1 MIAEHGEVA
10 LVIEAGEESVKIVNY
25 TLPRRGDTFDDGEIR
40 NAFLS
45 QSMDCR
51 AFEDKDRELLI
62 AYLDKGAITKASK
75 EQSHLSSEEYSDEEY
90 RSIYKYKPVA
100 LKTKPVIQELPAEFR
115 IKREIIGDP
124 LKDMPKL
131 LPNPPDFEP
140 TGRYT
145 EERKKKIDDVHA
157 EGFLLPEE
165 RKLMHHFMML
175 QNLGFAWDDSE
186 RGRFREDFFPP
197 IDIPIVPHRPWVLKN
212 IPIPPGLYPEVCRI
226 IKTKIEAGVYEPSNS
241 SYRSRWFCVL
251 KKDGKSLRIVHSLE
265 PLNEVTIAHSGVPPA
280 TETLAAQ
287 FAGRACGGMFDLYVG
302 YDERTLSEGSRD
314 LTTFQT
320 PFGALR
326 LVTLPMGWTNSV
338 PIFHDDVTYILQP
351 EIPEYTIPFIDDVP
365 VKGPASRYEKEDGS
379 YETITENPGI
389 RRFVWEHF
397 QNVNRVIQRMKY
409 CGGTFSG
416 YKTTLCAEEI
426 TVVGHRCTYEGRLP
440 ETDRVGVIDKWQACK
455 SVSEVRMFLGT
466 IGVCRVF
473 IKDFARLAGPLNNLL
488 RVKVPFEWTD
498 EHDQSMQN
506 LKDAL
511 KNAVPLGNIDYEGDG
526 AVVLAVDTSYKAVGY
541 YIYQEAADAK
551 TKKVFVKF
559 GSITLN
565 DREARFSQPKREL
578 FGLKR
583 ALEASEYLLIGCRKL
598 IVETDAKYI
607 HGMLNHPEMG
617 PNATINRWIEKILM
631 FHFEIRHVAGKT
643 FGPDGLSRRDKQPG
657 DEEYPPDED
666 VGESNPP
673 PELIMTEG
681 SIEPVPFETFKDNID
696 TRGGYLQ
703 GLASSVD
710 CFKQEK
716 ERAGEEFDHEK
727 ETLRIYFEKSGVRN
741 NKSVQQLV
749 QHLIV
754 PTTETEVGA
763 YEEGHRTRSGK
774 LQDERL
780 PILKDWLVNPL
791 QLPSGYDER
800 MLRSLM
806 RAASHFF
813 VTPEGK
819 LYKKG
824 VDSAHKLV
832 VNKGDRMKILA
843 GAHDS
848 LGHRGFYATKMLIS
862 ERFWWPEFERDVSW
876 YVRTCQLCQERQK
889 TLLRIPPVIT
899 NTPSLFQT
907 LHADTMAMSPK
918 SNGCGHIAHGRCGMI
933 SWAEGRPLRE
943 ETGRSVGI
951 WMFEDIICRWGCL
964 GRIITDN
971 GSVYK
976 AAIAWLEQKYGIK
989 GIKISP
995 YNSKANGRIERPH
1008 WDLRQMLWKATGGNP
1023 SKWFW
1028 FFHHVLWADRITIRK
1043 YFGCSPFFMATGAHP
1058 ILPLDIQ
1065 EATWLVELP
1074 GRILS
1079 TAELIGFRAKA
1090 LAKHRTHVE
1099 EMRKR
1104 IDQRKREWLLRYE
1117 KDNQHTIKDLNFQSG
1132 DLVLIRNTEIESSLN
1147 KKMKPRYMG
1156 PMIVIS
1162 RSKGGS
1168 YIVAEMDG
1176 SVLQNKVGAFRVIP
1190 YFARHKIEFSRD
1202 ILDLLDISK
1211 DGLQKI
1217 EAGEDEVDRSRDF
1230 MFDNVNLAAE
1240 DPDDSDR
1247 DDAISNGQDLSDQ
1260 NDSDGDPDL

>member
-1 MIAEHGEVA
+1 VIADHGEVA
-10 LVIEAGEESVKIVNY
+10 LVIEADGDAKLKIVNY
-25 TLPRRGDTFDDGEIR
+25 ALPRRGENFEDGELR
-40 NAFLS
+40 NAYLA
-45 QSMDCR
+45 QAMECDK
-51 AFEDKDRELLI
+51 FEDKDREILS
-62 AYLDKGAITKASK
+62 AYLNGQTLSKIPAEQLNLSSGEKEK
-75 EQSHLSSEEYSDEEY
+75 EQY
-90 RSIYKYKPVA
+90 RSVYKYKPVA
-100 LKTKPVIQELPAEFR
+100 LKTKPVIQELPAQFR

-124 LKDMPKL
+124 LADLPEL
-131 LPNPPDFEP
+131 LSEPEDFEP

-145 EERKKKIDDVHA
+145 QERKDKMDAAHPGD
-157 EGFLLPEE
+157 FLWPEE

-175 QNLGFAWDDSE
+175 QNQGFAWDDTE

-197 IDIPIVPHRPWVLKN
+197 IDIPVVPHKPWVLKN

-226 IKTKIEAGVYEPSNS
+226 IKSKMEAGVYEPSNS

-287 FAGRACGGMFDLYVG
+287 FAGRACGGMLDLYVG
-302 YDERTLSEGSRD
+302 YDERTLAESSRD

-326 LVTLPMGWTNSV
+326 LITLPMGWTNSV

-365 VKGPASRYEKEDGS
+365 VKGPASRYQKEDGS
-379 YETITENPGI
+379 YETIPGNPGI

-397 QNVNRVIQRMKY
+397 ENMNRIVQRMKY

-416 YKTTLCAEEI
+416 HKTTLCAEEI

-440 ETDRVGVIDKWQACK
+440 EVDRVGVIDRWQACK
-455 SVSEVRMFLGT
+455 NVSEVRMFLGT

-488 RVKVPFEWTD
+488 RLNVPFKWTE
-498 EHDQSMQN
+498 EHDQAMQN

-511 KNAVPLGNIDYEGDG
+511 KNAVPLGNIDYESEG
-526 AVVLAVDTSYKAVGY
+526 AVVLAVDTSYRAVGY
-541 YIYQEAADAK
+541 YIYQEAGTSDK
-551 TKKVFVKF
+551 VKPKKKVFVKF

-583 ALEASEYLLIGCRKL
+583 ALEACEYLLIGCRKL

-631 FHFEIRHVAGKT
+631 FQFSIRHVAGKT
-643 FGPDGLSRRDKQPG
+643 FGPDGLSRRDKQDG

-666 VGESNPP
+666 LGEINPA
-673 PELIMTEG
+673 PELIITEG
-681 SIEPVPFETFKDNID
+681 AIEPLEFNDFKNDID
-696 TRGGYLQ
+696 TRGGYMFN
-703 GLASSVD
+703 LATSIE
-710 CFKQEK
+710 CFAQEEKKAK
-716 ERAGEEFDHEK
+716 ERYIQDA
-727 ETLRIYFEKSGVRN
+727 
-741 NKSVQQLV
+741 QLV

-754 PTTETEVGA
+754 PDNKIELGPYQED
-763 YEEGHRTRSGK
+763 HRTKSGK
-774 LQDERL
+774 LQDDRL
-780 PILKDWLVNPL
+780 PLIKEWLANPFKR
-791 QLPSGYDER
+791 PEGHDER
-800 MLRSLM
+800 MM
-806 RAASHFF
+806 RALIRTATHFF
-813 VTPEGK
+813 VTKDGK
-819 LYKKG
+819 LYRKG
-824 VDSAHKLV
+824 LDSAHKLV
-832 VNKGDRMKILA
+832 VNKPDRMRILA
-843 GAHDS
+843 GAHDN
-848 LGHRGFYATKMLIS
+848 LGHRGFFATKMLIS

-876 YVRTCQLCQERQK
+876 YVRTCHLCQERQK
-889 TLLRIPPVIT
+889 TILKIPPVVT
-899 NTPSLFQT
+899 TTPSLFQT
-907 LHADTMAMSPK
+907 LHADTMMMTPK
-918 SNGCGHIAHGRCGMI
+918 SNGCSYIAHGRCGMT
-933 SWAEGRPLRE
+933 SWMEGRPLRE
-943 ETGRSVGI
+943 ETGRSIGI
-951 WMFEDIICRWGCL
+951 WLFEDIICRWGCL
-964 GRIITDN
+964 REIITDN
-971 GSVYK
+971 SSVYK
-976 AAIAWLEQKYGIK
+976 AAVAWLESKYGIR

-1008 WDLRQMLWKATGGNP
+1008 WDVRQMLWKATGGNP

-1028 FFHHVLWADRITIRK
+1028 FFYHVLWADRITIRK
-1043 YFGCSPFFMATGAHP
+1043 YFGCSPFFMTTGAHP

-1104 IDQRKREWLLRYE
+1104 IDQRKRDWLLRYE
-1117 KDNQHTIKDLNFQSG
+1117 KENQHTIKDLNFQPG

-1147 KKMKPRYMG
+1147 KKMKPRYTG
-1156 PMIVIS
+1156 PMIVVS
-1162 RSKGGS
+1162 RSKGGA
-1168 YIVAEMDG
+1168 YIIAEMDG
-1176 SVLQNKVGAFRVIP
+1176 SILQNKVGAFRVIP
-1190 YFARHKIEFSRD
+1190 YFARNKIVLPNNILE
-1202 ILDLLDISK
+1202 ILDVSK
-1211 DGLQKI
+1211 EGLQKI
-1217 EAGEDEVDRSRDF
+1217 EASVEESELTRDF
-1230 MFDNVNLAAE
+1230 IFDNVNLNMN
-1240 DPDDSDR
+1240 DRDSD
-1247 DDAISNGQDLSDQ
+1247 AIIDGQDLSDQ
-1260 NDSDGDPDL
+1260 IDSENDD